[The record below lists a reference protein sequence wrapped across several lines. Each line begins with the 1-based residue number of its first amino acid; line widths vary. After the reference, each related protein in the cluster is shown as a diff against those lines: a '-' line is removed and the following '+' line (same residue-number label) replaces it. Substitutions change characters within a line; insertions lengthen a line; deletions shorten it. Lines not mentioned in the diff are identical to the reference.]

1 VLREQIG
8 LRAACDGL
16 GVPRSAH
23 RRAHDLLAPVKQ
35 LQALKAIGRR
45 AVEPTSPRGISAA
58 EKAVI
63 RETLN
68 SERFQDQSPREVYSI
83 LLEEERYLC
92 HWRSMYRILNEHDE
106 VHERRNQRRRP
117 AYIRPELLATR
128 PNSVWSWDISA
139 MRGPAK
145 WQHFWLYVIID
156 IFSRH
161 IVGWLIADEISTE
174 LAEQLVNTACEHQHI
189 QRQQLTLHAD
199 NGGPMKAKS
208 MAQLM
213 IDLGILKS
221 HSRPH
226 VSDDNPFSEAQFK
239 TMKYRSD
246 YPDRFDSIDLAR
258 AWMREF
264 VDWYNHHH
272 HHTALA
278 LLTPATVHSG
288 QTLAVLARRQA
299 TLDAAFA
306 RHPLRFIRHP
316 PLAPVPPA
324 KVWINP
330 PKSIQPLPLTEL
342 AIPLLNPDS
351 SQVALFGIVADCGTC
366 FGGERCQEPPAG
378 GAARPLLLTPLASD
392 ESCLHQQ
399 HCPSLLQS
407 HPLNLP

>member
-1 VLREQIG
+1 MLREQIG
-8 LRAACDGL
+8 VRAACDGL

-35 LQALKAIGRR
+35 LQALKTVGSR
-45 AVEPTSPRGISAA
+45 AVEPTSARSISAA

-83 LLEEERYLC
+83 LLEEGRYLC

-117 AYIRPELLATR
+117 AYIRPELLATQ

-174 LAEQLVNTACEHQHI
+174 LAEQLVNTACANQHI
-189 QRQQLTLHAD
+189 QRHQLTLHAD

-213 IDLGILKS
+213 IDLGIIKS

-246 YPDRFDSIDLAR
+246 YPDRFESIDLAR
-258 AWMREF
+258 TWMREF
-264 VDWYNHHH
+264 VDWYNNHH

-278 LLTPATVHSG
+278 LLTPATLHSG
-288 QTLAVLARRQA
+288 QTLLVLAHRQA

-306 RHPLRFIRHP
+306 HHPQRFIRHP
-316 PLAPVPPA
+316 PLAPAPPA

-330 PKSIQPLPLTEL
+330 PKPAQPLPVTDL
-342 AIPLLNPDS
+342 AIDLLNPDS
-351 SQVALFGIVADCGTC
+351 THDAHLGIVADCGTC
-366 FGGERCQEPPAG
+366 FGGEGCQEPPAG
-378 GAARPLLLTPLASD
+378 GATRPLLLTPLASD
-392 ESCLHQQ
+392 ASCLQQ
-399 HCPSLLQS
+399 RHCPSLLQT

>member
-1 VLREQIG
+1 M
-8 LRAACDGL
+8 

-35 LQALKAIGRR
+35 SHALNAVGSSTT
-45 AVEPTSPRGISAA
+45 VEPTSSRGISMA
-58 EKAVI
+58 EKGVI
-63 RETLN
+63 REALN

-83 LLEEERYLC
+83 LLEEGRYLC

-106 VHERRNQRRRP
+106 VHERRNLRRRP

-145 WQHFWLYVIID
+145 WQHFWLYVILD

-213 IDLGILKS
+213 IDLGIIKS

-258 AWMREF
+258 VWMREF
-264 VDWYNHHH
+264 VDWYNNHH

-316 PLAPVPPA
+316 PLAPAPPA

-330 PKSIQPLPLTEL
+330 PKPAQSLPVTEL
-342 AIPLLNPDS
+342 AINFLNPDS
-351 SQVALFGIVADCGTC
+351 TRPAHLGIVADCGTC
-366 FGGERCQEPPAG
+366 FGGVGCQEPPAG

-392 ESCLHQQ
+392 ESCLQQ
-399 HCPSLLQS
+399 RHCPSLLQS
-407 HPLNLP
+407 LALNLP